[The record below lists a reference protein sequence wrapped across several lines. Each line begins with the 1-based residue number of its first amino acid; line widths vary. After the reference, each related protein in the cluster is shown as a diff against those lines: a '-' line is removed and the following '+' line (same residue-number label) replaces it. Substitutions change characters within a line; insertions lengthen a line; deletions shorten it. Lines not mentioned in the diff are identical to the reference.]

1 MKIAELIVDFI
12 IGLVKKAILS
22 ALLGVAMVFT
32 LLVFT
37 IFLPE
42 QVKDAFEIL
51 KGIAGL

>member
-12 IGLVKKAILS
+12 IGLVKKAILTG
-22 ALLGVAMVFT
+22 LICVGMVFA

-37 IFLPE
+37 ILMPE

-51 KGIAGL
+51 KNLAGV